1 MLLFLPLIIIII
13 SLVFGYFFW
22 KNSMDNYGYNVFNIG
37 VVVRLI
43 VGILACVFSIEIGV
57 VVLCLCLLWN
67 VVVVYRNTS
76 LLVAIL
82 FLLFFQPA
90 ALLFA
95 FWILN
100 RKWD

>member
-1 MLLFLPLIIIII
+1 MLLFLPLIIVII

-22 KNSMDNYGYNVFNIG
+22 KDTRDNYGYNIFNLGI
-37 VVVRLI
+37 VLRLV
-43 VGILACVFSIEIGV
+43 VGIIISFFTIEIGLIILGV
-57 VVLCLCLLWN
+57 CLIWN
-67 VVVVYRNTS
+67 TVTVYRNTS
-76 LLVAIL
+76 IFKAIL